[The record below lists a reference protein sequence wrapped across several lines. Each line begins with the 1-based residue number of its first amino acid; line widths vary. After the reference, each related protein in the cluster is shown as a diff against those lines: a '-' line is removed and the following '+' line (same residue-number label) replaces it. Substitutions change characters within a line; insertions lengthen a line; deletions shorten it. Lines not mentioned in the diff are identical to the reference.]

1 MTDERLR
8 SEIMTA
14 LNLGSLSKGIG
25 EGFPYL
31 ERFEGIC
38 KEYAAAK
45 DARIEELELVIEYA
59 AACLDLV
66 HPDDYDAWEKI
77 NRIYQNLENKTRWEI

>member
-1 MTDERLR
+1 MTEQ
-8 SEIMTA
+8 E
-14 LNLGSLSKGIG
+14 
-25 EGFPYL
+25 L
-31 ERFEGIC
+31 ERKIRESGVEDTDSVDYFMSLA
-38 KEYAAAK
+38 KAYVAAK

-77 NRIYQNLENKTRWEI
+77 NRIYQNLENKTRWEV